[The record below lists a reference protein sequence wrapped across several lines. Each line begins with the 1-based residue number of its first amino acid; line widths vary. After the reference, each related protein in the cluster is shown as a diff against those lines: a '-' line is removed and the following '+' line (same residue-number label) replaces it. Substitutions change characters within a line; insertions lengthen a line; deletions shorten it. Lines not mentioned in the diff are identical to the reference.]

1 MSNKLWMIIGGGVA
15 VVLVSVASLRLTYA
29 RSGVYDRPAET
40 GAVAQGTLLLV
51 PASLDVGRH
60 GPGEIGRGSVRIENP
75 GDEPMLIRR
84 AKGSCGCVTVDVALT
99 TIPPR
104 SHLDVPI
111 EVTAAAKP
119 GPKEVTITFIID
131 GGDDLILPV
140 HIETATADA

>member
-1 MSNKLWMIIGGGVA
+1 MSNKLLMIIGGGVA
-15 VVLVSVASLRLTYA
+15 VVLVSVASLRLNYA
-29 RSGVYDRPAET
+29 PTADYGQPAEAA
-40 GAVAQGTLLLV
+40 AVAQGTLRLV

-60 GPGEIGRGSVRIENP
+60 GPGEIGRGSVRIVNS
-75 GDEPMLIRR
+75 GDEPMLIRK
-84 AKGSCGCVTVDVALT
+84 AKGSCGCTTVDVAST

>member
-1 MSNKLWMIIGGGVA
+1 MSNKLLMIIGGGVA
-15 VVLVSVASLRLTYA
+15 VVLVSIASLRLTYA

-40 GAVAQGTLLLV
+40 GAVAQGLLLV

-60 GPGEIGRGSVRIENP
+60 GPGEIGRGTVRIVNP
-75 GDEPMLIRR
+75 GDEPMLIRQ
-84 AKGSCGCVTVDVALT
+84 AKGSCGCVTVDLAST

-119 GPKEVTITFIID
+119 GPKDVTITFIID
-131 GGDDLILPV
+131 GGDDLVLPV